1 MFPYHMQL
9 HSADLK
15 TIDFI
20 VKNKVISGQRAKR
33 ALLKISEYHFF
44 FKIKCEFQT
53 SLELLN
59 QDIRK
64 GIILSLWDRSSGE
77 VWFNKTSKNSQR
89 IFFSS

>member
-15 TIDFI
+15 TTDFI

-44 FKIKCEFQT
+44 
-53 SLELLN
+53 LLN
-59 QDIRK
+59 GSARQ
-64 GIILSLWDRSSGE
+64 
-77 VWFNKTSKNSQR
+77 VWSY
-89 IFFSS
+89 

>member
-15 TIDFI
+15 TTDFI

-33 ALLKISEYHFF
+33 SPLQISEYHFF
-44 FKIKCEFQT
+44 CIKWEHHT

-59 QDIRK
+59 QA
-64 GIILSLWDRSSGE
+64 SE
-77 VWFNKTSKNSQR
+77 
-89 IFFSS
+89 

>member
-15 TIDFI
+15 TTDFI
-20 VKNKVISGQRAKR
+20 VKNQVLSGQRAKR

-44 FKIKCEFQT
+44 FIKWECQT

-59 QDIRK
+59 QGFRK

-77 VWFNKTSKNSQR
+77 VWFNKTPKSQSKL
-89 IFFSS
+89 FSS